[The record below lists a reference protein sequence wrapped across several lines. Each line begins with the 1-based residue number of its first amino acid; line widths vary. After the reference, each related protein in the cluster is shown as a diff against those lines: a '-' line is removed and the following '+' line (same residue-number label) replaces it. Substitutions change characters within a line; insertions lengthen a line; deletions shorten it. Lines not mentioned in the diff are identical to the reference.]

1 MLLWKMQSVAPIG
14 ACAPRCPSSRTA
26 ALLGGSRPC
35 VLKVFARQR
44 VEKHP
49 VGHRVLLPRSA
60 STRLLP
66 PQVEVFGQALQD
78 HLAGLDVL
86 SRGSGR
92 RRRPHRRPRW
102 PHGGSAAAQAAQGLG
117 AQEAA
122 VADRGICE
130 SPRRLSRRGRAMA
143 PNASESSES
152 SRSRRRSP
160 RLHRQRPRLSI
171 RTFVCGTHQ
180 GEDDQTGAM
189 PTRRSRR
196 HRTTSPWAPAD
207 GCRMADH
214 PSSSHLCL
222 ARIRRPMKAAWNTSP
237 LSATSTC
244 VLQSHACG
252 RPCRTKVLRCCSS
265 PSPKM
270 MPHLGLEPT
279 VVNCASA
286 DLRQRLEPTW
296 GAPTG
301 RELGTCS

>member
-1 MLLWKMQSVAPIG
+1 MWKMQSVARIG
-14 ACAPRCPSSRTA
+14 VFAPRCPPSRTA

-86 SRGSGR
+86 LRGSGR

-130 SPRRLSRRGRAMA
+130 PPRRLCRRGGRAMA
-143 PNASESSES
+143 SNASESSES

-160 RLHRQRPRLSI
+160 RLHRQRPRPSI
-171 RTFVCGTHQ
+171 HTSVCGTHQ

-189 PTRRSRR
+189 PTPWQSQTSHHQPLGTSRWVPYGGSSFQLSSMSGKNSTPHEGSLEYISTFCNFDMRSPVPR
-196 HRTTSPWAPAD
+196 
-207 GCRMADH
+207 
-214 PSSSHLCL
+214 L
-222 ARIRRPMKAAWNTSP
+222 RPT
-237 LSATSTC
+237 
-244 VLQSHACG
+244 
-252 RPCRTKVLRCCSS
+252 
-265 PSPKM
+265 
-270 MPHLGLEPT
+270 MPHQGLEPT

-296 GAPTG
+296 DAATG

>member
-1 MLLWKMQSVAPIG
+1 MLLWKMQSVARIG
-14 ACAPRCPSSRTA
+14 AFAPRCPPSRTA

-130 SPRRLSRRGRAMA
+130 LPRRLCRRGGRCERRA
-143 PNASESSES
+143 
-152 SRSRRRSP
+152 
-160 RLHRQRPRLSI
+160 
-171 RTFVCGTHQ
+171 
-180 GEDDQTGAM
+180 
-189 PTRRSRR
+189 
-196 HRTTSPWAPAD
+196 W
-207 GCRMADH
+207 
-214 PSSSHLCL
+214 
-222 ARIRRPMKAAWNTSP
+222 IRRPHHAWHPASPGASQLFQAPGARRGHSRGGPPQSGAAMWRGVSWGKVNIAKGLRIVDNSQQGLVQATTFQGEAKGIEGAPGQRANTSI
-237 LSATSTC
+237 S
-244 VLQSHACG
+244 LQVPRAVCG
-252 RPCRTKVLRCCSS
+252 
-265 PSPKM
+265 
-270 MPHLGLEPT
+270 GLP
-279 VVNCASA
+279 
-286 DLRQRLEPTW
+286 W
-296 GAPTG
+296 
-301 RELGTCS
+301 